1 MPRYM
6 LMFVGDEERWEQH
19 KDENKQVYAD
29 IGRWWEDLSQKGVL
43 KGGEELTAQKT
54 ATTVR
59 RVNGQMKVFD
69 GPFIESKEHVG
80 GYALI
85 QVADLDAAIAIAKT
99 WPGRSATVEVRPIV
113 ER

>member
-1 MPRYM
+1 MATYM
-6 LMFVGDEERWEQH
+6 LMFIDDPDQWDKTP
-19 KDENKQVYAD
+19 KDEKDAKYAE
-29 IGRWWEDLSQKGVL
+29 IGRWWGDLTAKGVI
-43 KGGEELTAQKT
+43 KSGEELMNKST

-59 RVNGQMKVFD
+59 RVNGQMKVSD

-85 QVADLDAAIAIAKT
+85 EVPDLDAAIAVAKS
-99 WPGRSATVEVRPIV
+99 WPGSDVEVRPIV

>member
-1 MPRYM
+1 MATYM
-6 LMFVGDEERWEQH
+6 LMFIDDPDQWDKTPKDQKDAKYAEIGKWWGDLT
-19 KDENKQVYAD
+19 A
-29 IGRWWEDLSQKGVL
+29 KGVI
-43 KGGEELTAQKT
+43 KGGEELMNKST

-59 RVNGQMKVFD
+59 RVNGQMKVSD

-85 QVADLDAAIAIAKT
+85 EVSDLDAAIAVAKS
-99 WPGRSATVEVRPIV
+99 WPGSDVEVRPIV

>member
-1 MPRYM
+1 MARYM
-6 LMFVGDEERWEQH
+6 LMFIDDPDQWDTTP
-19 KDENKQVYAD
+19 KDVKEKKYAE
-29 IGRWWEDLSQKGVL
+29 IGKWWGELTAKGVIT
-43 KGGEELTAQKT
+43 GGEELMNKST

-59 RVNGQMKVFD
+59 RVNGQMKVSD

-85 QVADLDAAIAIAKT
+85 DVPDLDAAIAIAKS
-99 WPGRSATVEVRPIV
+99 WPGSDVEVRPTV

>member
-6 LMFVGDEERWEQH
+6 LMFVGDETRRERSSREERERTYAAVGAWW
-19 KDENKQVYAD
+19 DE
-29 IGRWWEDLSQKGVL
+29 LSKKGVV
-43 KGGEELTAQKT
+43 KGGEQLGPSAT

-59 RVNGQMKVFD
+59 RVNGEMKVFD
-69 GPFIESKEHVG
+69 GPFIESKEQVG

-85 QVADLDAAIAIAKT
+85 EAPDLDEAIRLAKS
-99 WPGRSATVEVRPIV
+99 WPAGDVEVRPVV